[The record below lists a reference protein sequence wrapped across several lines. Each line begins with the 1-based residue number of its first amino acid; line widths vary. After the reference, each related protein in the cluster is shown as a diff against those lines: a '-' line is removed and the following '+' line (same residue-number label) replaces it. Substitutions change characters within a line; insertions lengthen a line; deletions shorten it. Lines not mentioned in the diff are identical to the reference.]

1 MRVGGRGGGG
11 QTRKGNRFETLSDE
25 IEQGYYVK
33 LFVIMYVDD
42 TALVVKSTS
51 NLQNILNL
59 FQEYCIKWKLKVN
72 IDKTK
77 VIIFSKE
84 RL

>member
-1 MRVGGRGGGG
+1 MRVGGG
-11 QTRKGNRFETLSDE
+11 QTRMGNRFETLSDE

-59 FQEYCIKWKLKVN
+59 LQEYCIKWKLKVN